1 MSLALKVDFL
11 CQQGSTTIKT
21 REGRD
26 LNVLVLEENS
36 KSTESPRGQEGSS
49 LGASP
54 GFPVVKAEMDEQ
66 CLPTQWG
73 H

>member
-11 CQQGSTTIKT
+11 CQQDSTTIKT
-21 REGRD
+21 GEGRD
-26 LNVLVLEENS
+26 LNILVLEENS
-36 KSTESPRGQEGSS
+36 ESTESPRGQEGLS

-54 GFPVVKAEMDEQ
+54 GCPVVRGEMDEQ